1 MRNKE
6 VELIAALAEG
16 KLEDETEARALVTS
30 STKHQAEYDAQKTA
44 YEALS
49 SIPSAQL
56 TEHESAALHRDI
68 WTEFQAQPEAET
80 TKAPWFYRWSY
91 AVAGLFVV
99 VGLVIVIDQ
108 TNSDFAPT
116 SLLSSGDD
124 SASEAPVVTSSA
136 DEAEDFSAESAATDT
151 SESVTDAGADQES
164 DGVAEYADPDVA
176 GLTKVAEQTRSG
188 QLQSFDLAATNFD
201 AAMVDDMTQCIESA
215 GLADHEVV
223 GDVEVENHYI
233 VAVPAGVELGPDTP
247 VSFVDI
253 KACQVAYTHE

>member
-1 MRNKE
+1 MRKKE
-6 VELIAALAEG
+6 VELIAALAED
-16 KLEDETEARALVTS
+16 KLEDETAVRALIAS
-30 STKHQAEYDAQKTA
+30 STKRQAEYDAQKTA

-68 WTEFQAQPEAET
+68 WTEFQVQPEAEA

-91 AVAGLFVV
+91 VAAGLFVV
-99 VGLVIVIDQ
+99 VGLVIVVDQ
-108 TNSDFAPT
+108 TNSNFAPT

-136 DEAEDFSAESAATDT
+136 DESEGLSAERALTDT
-151 SESVTDAGADQES
+151 TQSATEAVGDQES

-176 GLTKVAEQTRSG
+176 GLTELAEQTRSG
-188 QLQSFDLAATNFD
+188 RLQSFDLAATNFD

-233 VAVPAGVELGPDTP
+233 VAVPAGAELGPDTP

-253 KACQVAYTHE
+253 NACQVAYTHE